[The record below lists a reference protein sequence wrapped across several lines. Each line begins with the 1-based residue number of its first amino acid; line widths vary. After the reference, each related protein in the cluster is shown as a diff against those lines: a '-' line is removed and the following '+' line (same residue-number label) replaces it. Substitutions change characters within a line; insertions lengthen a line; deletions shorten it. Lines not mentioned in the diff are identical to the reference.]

1 MPRVKRP
8 TPLPLPLSLLL
19 LLLLLLLLVDEVAGS
34 AVYVK
39 LFPGR
44 EFCVSYEGR
53 RDPEE
58 DPPTVDIRHRALDP
72 RNVNVRTRLYGPN
85 GAQLLKGDR
94 IDPFGLPASIFF
106 KVTETGTYR
115 LCMRT
120 PLSHP
125 PLRFEM
131 RFVGEKDL
139 VEPATTTE
147 GTEVVD
153 KPVGV
158 EDYKERLNMLDICV
172 QVTLDEV
179 RMSENRLY
187 MLDEVTK
194 STYYRVVGMLI
205 LNVTLAIGLSVW
217 AEKYL
222 ERYFTK
228 KKLV

>member
-1 MPRVKRP
+1 M
-8 TPLPLPLSLLL
+8 
-19 LLLLLLLLVDEVAGS
+19 LLVVVNGVSGS
-34 AVYVK
+34 AVYLK
-39 LFPGR
+39 LLPGK
-44 EFCVSYEGR
+44 ELCVTYEGH

-72 RNVNVRTRLYGPN
+72 RNVHVRTRLYGPS
-85 GAQLLKGDR
+85 GAELLHGER
-94 IDPFGLPASIFF
+94 IDPFGHPASIFF

-125 PLRFEM
+125 TLRFEM
-131 RFVGEKDL
+131 RFVGERDL
-139 VEPATTTE
+139 MEPATTVE

-158 EDYKERLNMLDICV
+158 EDYKDRLNMLDICV

-179 RMSENRLY
+179 RMSENRLH
-187 MLDEVTK
+187 MLDEVTQA
-194 STYYRVVGMLI
+194 TYYRVVGMLI
-205 LNVTLAIGLSVW
+205 LNVALAIGLNVW

-228 KKLV
+228 KKIV